1 MFIGLTQWLQLL
13 QGCFFLC
20 FCGMVAT
27 GLRQSIHAWN
37 PSSPWLQAPT
47 AWTNSLLELR
57 TDLEMLISVVAEGGR
72 FVLDL
77 SCFSKRAYPNIHCVM
92 SHCCSKAFPKPW
104 PGKNIVPQRLLL
116 KTNRKRNPKS
126 FLFFSSHQTRLD
138 IGCYR
143 QYCSQNINIICFY
156 LLSLVF
162 NSIEKEFAEVA
173 KPIWYWSCVLFLG
186 GKTTLKDLCLRIAK
200 NGYIYIII
208 TH

>member
-1 MFIGLTQWLQLL
+1 MTNSVTESTDSLKRGLTKGAHWTNPVAETTSSHCLNQLL
-13 QGCFFLC
+13 
-20 FCGMVAT
+20 
-27 GLRQSIHAWN
+27 AW
-37 PSSPWLQAPT
+37 
-47 AWTNSLLELR
+47 